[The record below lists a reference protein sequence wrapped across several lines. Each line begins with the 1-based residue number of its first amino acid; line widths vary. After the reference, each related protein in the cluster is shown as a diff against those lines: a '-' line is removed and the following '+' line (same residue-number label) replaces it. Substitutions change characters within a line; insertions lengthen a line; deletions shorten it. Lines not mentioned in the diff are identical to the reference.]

1 MATRAGG
8 ARGGS
13 GSRISPRLAQSLT
26 STGLP
31 RLTVKELEENA
42 AALRKLRAQDFLD
55 KRSGR
60 SLAALDSEDDGEGD
74 GVGSLTLGGDVKVSA
89 APNGRAKASKK
100 Q

>member
-1 MATRAGG
+1 VRDTFL
-8 ARGGS
+8 
-13 GSRISPRLAQSLT
+13 PVPLLASL
-26 STGLP
+26 GQQ
-31 RLTVKELEENA
+31 
-42 AALRKLRAQDFLD
+42 LRAQDFLD

-74 GVGSLTLGGDVKVSA
+74 GIGSLTLGGDVKVSA